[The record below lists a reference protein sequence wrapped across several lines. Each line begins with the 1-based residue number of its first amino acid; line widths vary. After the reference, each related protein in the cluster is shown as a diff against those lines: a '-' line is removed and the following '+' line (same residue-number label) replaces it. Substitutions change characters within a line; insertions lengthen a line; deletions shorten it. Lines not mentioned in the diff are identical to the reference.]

1 MTRLSGKVALVTGA
15 GRGIGRAVALRLAE
29 DGAAVAVN
37 YRSDTAEAERLV
49 AELEL
54 RGGQAVAIRADVAD
68 VAETR
73 RLVDQV
79 VETCGRLD
87 ILVSNAGVEHFAPLE
102 EITPEDFDR
111 VFSVNTKGQ
120 LFAVQQAV
128 RHLPTGGRIVL
139 TSSVSATRSVFHHTL
154 YAASKAAVNSMVL
167 NLAAELGQRGITI
180 NAIAPGGTATAM
192 AAANAVRYRHPLLD
206 VPLPQW
212 EKMHGALGRLAR
224 PEEIAAVTAFLVSDD
239 ASYITGRTI
248 PVDGGFF

>member
-1 MTRLSGKVALVTGA
+1 MTKLSGKVALVTGA

-37 YRSDTAEAERLV
+37 FHSSAADADRLV
-49 AELEL
+49 TELEE
-54 RGGQAVAIRADVAD
+54 RGGQAVAIRADVTD
-68 VAETR
+68 LAETK
-73 RLVDQV
+73 RLVEQT
-79 VETCGRLD
+79 VETYGRLD
-87 ILVSNAGVEHFAPLE
+87 VLVSNAGIEHFAPLE

-111 VFSVNTKGQ
+111 VFAVNTKGQ
-120 LFAVQQAV
+120 LFAAQQAA
-128 RHLPTGGRIVL
+128 RHLRPGGRIVL

-154 YAASKAAVNSMVL
+154 YAASKGAVNSMVL

-192 AAANAVRYRHPLLD
+192 AAANAVHYRHPLLD
-206 VPLPQW
+206 VPLPEW

-248 PVDGGFF
+248 EADGGFF